1 MTGNESPIDTTAP
14 PDQGAMTPPGIPG
27 LIEGSMTMHG
37 EPGGGMSF
45 RIVIGGDGSQTD
57 HDLLELIVSAEDVQS
72 LSRALS
78 GHHTGLSDGS
88 GPNSP
93 FPCRI
98 GFCRNAI
105 STAA

>member
-1 MTGNESPIDTTAP
+1 MTGSESQPDTRPSA
-14 PDQGAMTPPGIPG
+14 DQASMTPPGIPG
-27 LIEGSMTMHG
+27 LIEGSMTMYR

-57 HDLLELIVSAEDVQS
+57 HDLLELIVSAEDVRS

-78 GHHTGLSDGS
+78 GHCPGLSDGS
-88 GPNSP
+88 GPLPS